1 MGGDGTGDCDPMSTV
16 LLLSILFPAVLAG
29 ALTGRG
35 RVGRIALAATPVA
48 AVPALLL
55 SLASEAI
62 PSQFFPWL
70 LDGSLWGLDST
81 GQIFLLFS
89 ALLWTA
95 SGVFA
100 MKYLE
105 DDPRRARFFLFF
117 LLTMSGNFGLIVAQD
132 LMTFYLF
139 FALMTFAGYGIVTHT
154 RTPEARRAGHVY
166 IVMAVAGETLLVIGL
181 ILAAS
186 GAESLTLADVAEAIG
201 ASPQRNLIVGLLL
214 LGFAVKA
221 GAIPLHVWLP
231 LAHPVAP
238 TPASAV
244 LSGSM
249 IKAGLLGW
257 IRFLPLGI
265 VALEVWGAIVI
276 ILGIAGA
283 FFGVVIGVTQ
293 RDAKTTLAYSSI
305 SQMGLISI
313 GIGAAMVEP
322 VVWPVALGATIAYA
336 AHHGLAKG
344 ALFLG
349 VGVAAAAGSVW
360 ERRLALSGLV
370 FAALAVA
377 GAPLTSGSVAKIGL
391 KEVAGGMPVS
401 WAAALEI
408 LLPLAAVGTTLLM
421 ARFLFLVR
429 REAAEEAHAGALP
442 LMIWLPWVVLL
453 AAVLVTVWILPHRYE
468 LDPGPSALY
477 PAALWMSI
485 WPVIAGLLG
494 VWLTLILVRRARELG
509 RIHVVPGDV
518 LAIAEALLR
527 RWRNR
532 PKGASAEAPAPV
544 VSLASRWYGVY
555 AESEPSDPPLR
566 MEIEV
571 TRWSLAMLLFAVVL
585 LLVVSLV
592 WRGGL
597 S

>member
-1 MGGDGTGDCDPMSTV
+1 MTTL
-16 LLLSILFPAVLAG
+16 LLLSVLFPVLVAA
-29 ALTGRG
+29 ALPGRG
-35 RVGRIALAATPVA
+35 RVGRIALAAAPLA
-48 AVPALLL
+48 PVPALML
-55 SLASEAI
+55 SIAGEAI
-62 PSQFFPWL
+62 APAVFPWL
-70 LDGSLWGLDST
+70 LDGALWGLDPT
-81 GQIFLLFS
+81 GRIFLLFS
-89 ALLWTA
+89 ALLWTV

-105 DDPRRARFFLFF
+105 SDPRRSRFFLFF
-117 LLTMSGNFGLIVAQD
+117 LLTMSGNFGLIAALD

-139 FALMTFAGYGIVTHT
+139 FALMTFAGYGIIVHT
-154 RTPEARRAGHVY
+154 RTPEARRAGNVY
-166 IVMAVAGETLLVIGL
+166 IAMAAGGETLLVIGL

-186 GAESLTLADVAEAIG
+186 GAGSLALGDVAAAIG
-201 ASPQRNLIVGLLL
+201 ASPHRNLIVGLLL
-214 LGFAVKA
+214 AGFGIKA

-257 IRFLPLGI
+257 MRFLPLGI
-265 VALEVWGAIVI
+265 VAIEAWGAVVI

-313 GIGAAMVEP
+313 AIGIAMMNPAVAPAAM
-322 VVWPVALGATIAYA
+322 AASLAYA
-336 AHHGLAKG
+336 VHHGLAKG

-349 VGVAAAAGSVW
+349 VGVAAATGRVR
-360 ERRLALSGLV
+360 ERRLVLAGLV

-377 GAPLTSGSVAKIGL
+377 GAPLTSGALAKVRL
-391 KEVAGGMPVS
+391 KELAQGLPVP
-401 WAAALEI
+401 WAASLEI

-429 REAAEEAHAGALP
+429 RESSEESHPGAIP
-442 LMIWLPWVVLL
+442 RMIWMPWVVLL
-453 AAVLVTVWILPHRYE
+453 AAVVVTVWMLPHRYD
-468 LDPGPSALY
+468 LDPGPPALY
-477 PAALWMSI
+477 PAALWVSI
-485 WPVIAGLLG
+485 WPVVAGMLG
-494 VWLTLILVRRARELG
+494 AWLALIRIGRSGSRAG
-509 RIHVVPGDV
+509 AIHVVPGDL
-518 LAIAEALLR
+518 LAIAEAVIR
-527 RWRNR
+527 RWKRR
-532 PKGASAEAPAPV
+532 PEDPSAETPGPV

-555 AESEPSDPPLR
+555 AESAPSDPPIR

-571 TRWSLAMLLFAVVL
+571 TRWSLAMLLFAAFL
-585 LLVVSLV
+585 LLVVMLV
-592 WRGGL
+592 WRGGPW
-597 S
+597 